1 MSAVRRLQLHSNT
14 FVFRYAAIR
23 LLEIEVFLDRRT
35 AETIATFIEP
45 LTTVKESENEEPPDW
60 VSKLTESMCRD
71 FASPD
76 RQTAREIERTIHN
89 ANSGRIYFEQLHLH
103 PVRLGLTFTQ
113 EWMEWN
119 PGGETMMVFQF
130 IRGMV
135 RGIASALRGKN
146 HFRCVSNS
154 MFFVGIN
161 CERSTDFHF
170 VRG

>member
-23 LLEIEVFLDRRT
+23 VLEIDVFLDRRT

-76 RQTAREIERTIHN
+76 RQAPREIERTIHN

-119 PGGETMMVFQF
+119 PGAEAMMVFQF

-135 RGIASALRGKN
+135 RGICKCIVRN
-146 HFRCVSNS
+146 ESNIRV
-154 MFFVGIN
+154 FLTHCFI
-161 CERSTDFHF
+161 
-170 VRG
+170 